1 MQSNTDK
8 MLVVN
13 QQLSEAIREMKS
25 SLSSLKAT
33 VDGMNAVVMQISA
46 QKVNKARFLNKIAI
60 DLFLFLNKFSNQ
72 RIFRS

>member
-13 QQLSEAIREMKS
+13 QQLNEAIREMKS

-33 VDGMNAVVMQISA
+33 VDGMNTVVMQISA
-46 QKVNKARFLNKIAI
+46 QKVNNLNNMSI
-60 DLFLFLNKFSNQ
+60 DLILFL
-72 RIFRS
+72 